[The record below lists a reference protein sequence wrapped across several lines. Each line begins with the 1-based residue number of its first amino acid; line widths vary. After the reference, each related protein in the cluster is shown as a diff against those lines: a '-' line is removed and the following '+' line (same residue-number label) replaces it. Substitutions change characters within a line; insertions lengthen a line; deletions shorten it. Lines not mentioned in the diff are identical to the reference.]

1 MKLHIHKPF
10 DLAIFTSRF
19 FPKRN
24 ENIDPLKKNVGA
36 NVHSTFT
43 HFILVESLSHVRLLP
58 IPYTAVHP
66 ASLVLH
72 CLLEFA
78 HTHVY

>member
-24 ENIDPLKKNVGA
+24 ENIDPLKKKMWA
-36 NVHSTFT
+36 QM
-43 HFILVESLSHVRLLP
+43 FIALLLILFLLSH
-58 IPYTAVHP
+58 
-66 ASLVLH
+66 
-72 CLLEFA
+72 
-78 HTHVY
+78 